1 MASSGKRRWVLLG
14 VTAAVVGYLLWTYW
28 PADNSIIIS
37 PETTYITEPVNADG
51 TVNYVAALN
60 RMYSRGVTPENNAA
74 PLLLRVL
81 GPDVLDET
89 VRRRILNRL
98 ELDLPDDGE
107 FFVRFR
113 QYEQEHAPPQ
123 PETQPQDRE
132 DEEETIRDR
141 LARAG
146 EAPWSA
152 DEFPVI
158 AAWLEANKKPMAL
171 AIEATRR
178 ERCYLPLVCP
188 SRPES
193 VLEMPFPM
201 LAPCMDLARAL
212 AARAMLKLDAGDIE
226 GARADL
232 TACHRMARLLGQG
245 PSLVARMVAIACE
258 SIACTGD
265 IAVATSGKLTGPQ
278 ARAFLAELESLPPL
292 PDAVEA
298 IDKLERFLGL
308 DIVTMLSRGG
318 SLDEIGAPR
327 SLRLMSVNV
336 DWNVTLRIFND
347 WYNRDV
353 AACRLPHAERRAAN
367 AAFDDDV
374 NRQVASRS
382 PVRGVAMI
390 LQGLGG
396 RLTRKAFTHN
406 FTNVLMTMILPSLSR
421 ASEFYDVA
429 RMTLELAKLAMALAA
444 CKAETGQYPAKLDDL
459 KRGYVKAIPQDIFTL
474 KPLVYRRVGGGYLLY
489 SLGRNMT
496 DDGGKRDPEGDED
509 ADDISVEV
517 K

>member
-1 MASSGKRRWVLLG
+1 MAKSGKRRW
-14 VTAAVVGYLLWTYW
+14 LLWGVLPTIAVYCVWAYW
-28 PADNSIIIS
+28 PADNRITIS
-37 PETTYITEPVNADG
+37 PETTYVTGPVRPDG
-51 TVNYVAALN
+51 TINYVAALD
-60 RMYSRGVTPENNAA
+60 RMCSEGVTPENNAA
-74 PLLLRVL
+74 PLLLRAL
-81 GPDVLDET
+81 GPDMLDET
-89 VRRRILNRL
+89 VRRLILDRL
-98 ELDLPDDGE
+98 DIDLPEDGD
-107 FFVRFR
+107 FFVTIGV
-113 QYEQEHAPPQ
+113 YAEEHAPPT
-123 PETQPQDRE
+123 TQPQDRE
-132 DEEETIRDR
+132 DEEETIGDR
-141 LARAG
+141 QAWSA

-152 DEFPVI
+152 EEFPVI
-158 AAWLEANKKPMAL
+158 AAWLEANEKPMAL

-178 ERCYLPLVCP
+178 ERFYLPLVCP

-193 VLEMPFPM
+193 VIDMETPSYLSHVG
-201 LAPCMDLARAL
+201 LGRAL